1 VPVVTSYHPRLISV
15 SGNPQA
21 EVARWVLCRLGIPY
35 QEESRAGG
43 SQSSAALMLD
53 TTDALLTDGQQVIRY
68 YEGRCTDS
76 RRLFPADPNARA
88 ETQQLVDFFFAQLG
102 KAGADSDGRSAI
114 LNSVFDQ
121 VERKLAD
128 GRRFLVG
135 DSFTAADLSLAAL
148 ATPALRLSVGG
159 GQLAVGSKNPL
170 DQLPAVQREEVEK
183 LRARPAGQFIQRL
196 YEQERP
202 QPAVDLTSIGEH
214 KSGQTFKEKVVAF
227 LTGAAAMRPFFKFL
241 RWCCPNVALGKNA
254 IISRQ
259 VDVID
264 VLTRDTEFTIS
275 QINAPLFDAI
285 KSPFVLGMDRGP
297 QHSRELAVLQQA
309 VHREDM
315 GRIRDTVRQSAATLI
330 QAAWPYGKIDSVNGL
345 ARVVPVR
352 LLESYFGISSPDD
365 PTMMR
370 WMRDTFHV
378 LFVNLANDPLVK
390 RDGVRSAGELRQHV
404 LGLIAKRRD
413 QRGEPNQTDDVLG
426 RLVAMQGEANP
437 WLDDDSVRRE
447 VGGLIV
453 GAVDTT
459 SKFVNLALDEL
470 FRRPAAFASARDAA
484 ISGDMEAVRRHAY
497 EAVRFNPHNTFVVRF
512 CPNGAIVAAETKR
525 ERSIPAGANVIV
537 GTLSAM
543 FDPEK
548 FPAPDEFRGD
558 REVEYLHF
566 GFGLH
571 RCFGYAINGVVIPE
585 ILAALLRLPNLRRA
599 AGSAGT
605 IVFDGPFPERF
616 ILEFDGGPPG
626 GGPVG

>member
-21 EVARWVLCRLGIPY
+21 EVARWVLARLGIPY
-35 QEESRAGG
+35 QEEARAGG

-68 YEGRCTDS
+68 YEGRCADS
-76 RRLFPADPNARA
+76 RRLFPADPSARA
-88 ETQQLVDFFFAQLG
+88 ETQQLVNFFFAQLG
-102 KAGADSDGRSAI
+102 KAGPNLAAGSPAI

-121 VERKLAD
+121 VEMKLAD

-135 DSFTAADLSLAAL
+135 DNFTAADLSLAAL
-148 ATPALRLSVGG
+148 AAAAL
-159 GQLAVGSKNPL
+159 QLAVGNGQSAVGSKEKS
-170 DQLPAVQREEVEK
+170 EEVEK
-183 LRARPAGQFIQRL
+183 LRARPAGQFIRRL
-196 YEQERP
+196 YKQERQ

-227 LTGAAAMRPFFKFL
+227 LTGATAMRPFFKFV
-241 RWCCPNVALGKNA
+241 RWCCPNLALGKTA
-254 IISRQ
+254 IISRH

-285 KSPFVLGMDRGP
+285 KSPFVLGMDRGA

-309 VHREDM
+309 VHREDI
-315 GRIRDTVRQSAATLI
+315 GRIRDTVRQSAAQLI
-330 QAAWPYGKIDSVNGL
+330 QAAWPYGKIDSVNGI

-352 LLESYFGISSPDD
+352 LLESYFGIPSPDD

-390 RDGVRSAGELRQHV
+390 RDGVRSASELRQHV
-404 LGLIAKRRD
+404 LGLIAKRRE
-413 QRGEPNQTDDVLG
+413 QRAEPNQPDDVLG
-426 RLVAMQGEANP
+426 RLVAMQGAANP

-484 ISGDMEAVRRHAY
+484 IAGDMEAVRRHAY

-512 CPNGAIVAAETKR
+512 CPNGAMVAAETKR

-558 REVEYLHF
+558 RDVEYLHF

-599 AGSAGT
+599 AGAAGA

-616 ILEFDGGPPG
+616 ILEFDGGSPG
-626 GGPVG
+626 GGAVG

>member
-1 VPVVTSYHPRLISV
+1 MPVVTSYHPRLISV

-35 QEESRAGG
+35 QEETRAGG

-68 YEGRCTDS
+68 YEGRCADS
-76 RRLFPADPNARA
+76 RRLFPVDPNARA
-88 ETQQLVDFFFAQLG
+88 ETQQLVSFFFAQLG
-102 KAGADSDGRSAI
+102 KAGPNSAAGSPAI

-121 VERKLAD
+121 VEMKLAD
-128 GRRFLVG
+128 GRQFLVG
-135 DSFTAADLSLAAL
+135 DKFTAADLSLAAL
-148 ATPALRLSVGG
+148 AGPALQLSVG
-159 GQLAVGSKNPL
+159 
-170 DQLPAVQREEVEK
+170 QLPAAQREEVEK
-183 LRARPAGQFIQRL
+183 LRARPAAQFIRRL

-214 KSGQTFKEKVVAF
+214 KSGQTFKEKVIAF

-241 RWCCPNVALGKNA
+241 RSCSPNVALGKTA
-254 IISRQ
+254 IISRH

-309 VHREDM
+309 VHREDI
-315 GRIRDTVRQSAATLI
+315 GRIRDTVRQSAAQLI
-330 QAAWPYGKIDSVNGL
+330 QAAWPYGKIDSVNGI

-352 LLESYFGISSPDD
+352 LLESYFGIPSPDD

-404 LGLIAKRRD
+404 LGLIAKRRE
-413 QRGEPNQTDDVLG
+413 QRGEPNQPDDVLG

-484 ISGDMEAVRRHAY
+484 IAGDMEAVRRHAY

-512 CPNGAIVAAETKR
+512 CPNGAVVAAETKR
-525 ERSIPAGANVIV
+525 QKRIPAGANVIV

-605 IVFDGPFPERF
+605 VVFDGPFPERF
-616 ILEFDGGPPG
+616 ILEFDGGSPG
-626 GGPVG
+626 GGAAG

>member
-1 VPVVTSYHPRLISV
+1 V

-35 QEESRAGG
+35 QEETRAGG
-43 SQSSAALMLD
+43 SQSSAPLMLD
-53 TTDALLTDGQQVIRY
+53 TTDAVLTDGQQVIRY
-68 YEGRCTDS
+68 YEGRCAES

-88 ETQQLVDFFFAQLG
+88 ETQQLVNFFFAQLG
-102 KAGADSDGRSAI
+102 KGGANSPAGSPAI

-121 VERKLAD
+121 VEMKLAD

-135 DSFTAADLSLAAL
+135 DHFTAADLSLAAL
-148 ATPALRLSVGG
+148 G
-159 GQLAVGSKNPL
+159 GQALQISVASGQWAVGSKEKPGSL
-170 DQLPAVQREEVEK
+170 AQLPAAQREEVEK
-183 LRARPAGQFIQRL
+183 LRARSAGQFIQRL

-227 LTGAAAMRPFFKFL
+227 LTGAAAMRPLFKFL
-241 RWCCPNVALGKNA
+241 RWCCPNLALGKTA
-254 IISRQ
+254 IISRH

-309 VHREDM
+309 VHREDI
-315 GRIRDTVRQSAATLI
+315 GRIRDTVRQSAAELI
-330 QAAWPYGKIDSVNGL
+330 QAAWPYGKIDSVNGI

-352 LLESYFGISSPDD
+352 LLESYFGIPSPDD

-390 RDGVRSAGELRQHV
+390 RDGVRSASELRQHV
-404 LGLIAKRRD
+404 LGLIAKRRE
-413 QRGEPNQTDDVLG
+413 QRGEPNQPDDVLG
-426 RLVAMQGEANP
+426 RLVAMQGAANP

-470 FRRPAAFASARDAA
+470 LRRPAAFASARDAA
-484 ISGDMEAVRRHAY
+484 IAGDMEAVRRHAY

-512 CPNGAIVAAETKR
+512 CPNGAIVAAETRRK
-525 ERSIPAGANVIV
+525 RSIPAGANVIV

-558 REVEYLHF
+558 RDVEYLHF

-605 IVFDGPFPERF
+605 VVFDGPFPERF
-616 ILEFDGGPPG
+616 ILEFDGGLPG
-626 GGPVG
+626 GGAVG